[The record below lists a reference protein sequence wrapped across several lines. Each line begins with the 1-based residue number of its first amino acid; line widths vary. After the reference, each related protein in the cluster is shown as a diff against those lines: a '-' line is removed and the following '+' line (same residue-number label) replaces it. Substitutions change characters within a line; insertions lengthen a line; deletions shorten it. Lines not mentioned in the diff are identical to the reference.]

1 MDETNYNPPAPRY
14 LMEFLVMLFKNKKT
28 SLFTFTL
35 VTLLAIASALLMDP
49 VFEARST
56 VLVKMGMEFLAQ
68 PELSEKINP
77 MPIDQER
84 IISSELQILS
94 SKELLDKV
102 IKEIKVER
110 IYPDLVAAAP
120 GEIPPHELA
129 VLRFEDK
136 LKVAKVKNSAVI
148 GVSFQH
154 KDPQIAAQ
162 AVNILV
168 ERFRDKHLQV
178 YREPQSN
185 FLQQQ
190 LENYTNKLNASQ
202 DALEK
207 FKAETN
213 IFVPQEQRS
222 LLLTQRSSLDALLKA
237 SENGINELVKK
248 VSTLESQAKLVAKSG
263 NSYNLPQTDTQIDG
277 AKTKLLA
284 LMLEEQNLLKSYKP
298 SSTLVVNVRNNIRV
312 TKEFI
317 SEQEKQ
323 AEAKSRTGNE
333 VYLAIFRQL
342 QTSKADLDALKAKTA
357 NIREQLR
364 EINQSIRVI
373 NLNEQK
379 LEDLK
384 REKLIN
390 EKNYETY
397 VNRAEESRLLD
408 EMNKQKLSNIRVIQS
423 ASVPAEPVSM
433 SKAQVIILGVVGG
446 MILAVVSAF
455 LSDKTRQTFS
465 TPRQIEK
472 ALMLP
477 VLASLQRR
485 DEK

>member
-14 LMEFLVMLFKNKKT
+14 LMEFLVMLFRNKKK

-168 ERFRDKHLQV
+168 ERF
-178 YREPQSN
+178 QSN